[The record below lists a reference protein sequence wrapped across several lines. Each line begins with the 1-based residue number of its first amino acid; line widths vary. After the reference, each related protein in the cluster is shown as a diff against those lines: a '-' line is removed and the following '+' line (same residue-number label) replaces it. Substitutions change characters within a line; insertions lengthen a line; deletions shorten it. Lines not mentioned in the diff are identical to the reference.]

1 MPELRWSL
9 LALGALFVV
18 GLLLWE
24 RHRRGKRGDGAA
36 APGPLDS
43 ADDAGVDLDVED
55 ADVDPPAAP
64 PAAAAARSAA
74 AGPGGRQPLREPPLI
89 EIVDPSVE
97 GLPDGPDVVSLPV
110 VSATGGPE
118 LGAAAVE
125 RAAQWLAETQP
136 AIQGEA
142 PAPTRKLRLEWPDDS
157 QRRILALRVVA
168 RTGERFTGG
177 AVRQALQGEG
187 FEFGEFD
194 IFHLAIE
201 DGRVELSAANL
212 TKPGSFRLQKMDTE
226 SLLGLNL
233 FAVLPGPRPPLETF
247 ERLYTVAGLL
257 AQRLRGE
264 VRDATGQ
271 VLSGARLAE
280 LRREAAAN
288 GAAGGVA
295 AGSRAAGN
303 GAAGS
308 EAPRTD
314 A

>member
-9 LALGALFVV
+9 LALGALFVI

-24 RHRRGKRGDGAA
+24 RYGRGRRGDGSVEPTGQADRGGDA
-36 APGPLDS
+36 DA
-43 ADDAGVDLDVED
+43 ADDDDEPVGAE
-55 ADVDPPAAP
+55 ADRLPAARVTAP
-64 PAAAAARSAA
+64 HR
-74 AGPGGRQPLREPPLI
+74 GRQALREPPLV
-89 EIVDPSVE
+89 EIVDPSVD

-110 VSATGGPE
+110 MSASGGLE
-118 LGAAAVE
+118 VGEAAVE

-136 AIQGEA
+136 SVQGEA
-142 PAPTRKLRLEWPDDS
+142 PVASRRLRLEWPDDN

-194 IFHLAIE
+194 IFHLGVE
-201 DGRVELSAANL
+201 DGRVEMSAANL
-212 TKPGSFRLQKMDTE
+212 TKPGSFRLEKLDTE

-233 FAVLPGPRPPLETF
+233 FAVLPGPRPSLETF
-247 ERLYTVAGLL
+247 ERLYVVAGLL
-257 AQRLRGE
+257 AQRLRGD

-280 LRREAAAN
+280 LRREAA
-288 GAAGGVA
+288 
-295 AGSRAAGN
+295 
-303 GAAGS
+303 GS

>member
-9 LALGALFVV
+9 LALGALFVI
-18 GLLLWE
+18 GLVLWE
-24 RHRRGKRGDGAA
+24 RRRRGARDEASVQPIEPAGD
-36 APGPLDS
+36 DE
-43 ADDAGVDLDVED
+43 AG
-55 ADVDPPAAP
+55 ADVDAEGVAHDPTDAAPRASVRPAAVQF
-64 PAAAAARSAA
+64 
-74 AGPGGRQPLREPPLI
+74 GGSPSRQPLREPPLV
-89 EIVDPSVE
+89 EIVDPSVD

-110 VSATGGPE
+110 VSGSGGPE

-136 AIQGEA
+136 AIQGVT
-142 PAPTRKLRLEWPDDS
+142 PTPGRKLRLEWPEDS

-194 IFHLAIE
+194 IFHLAID

-233 FAVLPGPRPPLETF
+233 FAVLPGPRAPLETF
-247 ERLYTVAGLL
+247 ERLYSVAGLL

-271 VLSGARLAE
+271 VLSGTRLAE
-280 LRREAAAN
+280 LRREAA
-288 GAAGGVA
+288 
-295 AGSRAAGN
+295 GN
-303 GAAGS
+303 

>member
-9 LALGALFVV
+9 LALGVLFVI

-24 RHRRGKRGDGAA
+24 RQRRGRPGAGAAGGAGSPQRADDDDSDAERDDEEDYDDEDDASGVGAA
-36 APGPLDS
+36 ATP
-43 ADDAGVDLDVED
+43 ARGVERSGAVPT
-55 ADVDPPAAP
+55 A
-64 PAAAAARSAA
+64 PAAA
-74 AGPGGRQPLREPPLI
+74 GRQPLREPPLV

-97 GLPDGPDVVSLPV
+97 GLPDGPDVISLPV
-110 VSATGGPE
+110 MSATPGPE

-136 AIQGEA
+136 ALQGERA
-142 PAPTRKLRLEWPDDS
+142 APTRKLRLDWPDDN

-194 IFHLAIE
+194 IFHLAQD
-201 DGRVELSAANL
+201 DGRVEISAANL

-226 SLLGLNL
+226 SLLGLNV
-233 FAVLPGPRPPLETF
+233 FAVLPGPRPGLETF
-247 ERLYTVAGLL
+247 ERLYSVSGVL

-280 LRREAAAN
+280 LRREAA
-288 GAAGGVA
+288 
-295 AGSRAAGN
+295 S
-303 GAAGS
+303 S
-308 EAPRTD
+308 EAPRTES
-314 A
+314 

>member
-9 LALGALFVV
+9 LALGVLFVI

-24 RHRRGKRGDGAA
+24 RRRRGQGGAGAAGGAA
-36 APGPLDS
+36 AS
-43 ADDAGVDLDVED
+43 QRADDDDD
-55 ADVDPPAAP
+55 
-64 PAAAAARSAA
+64 AARDDEEDYDDEDDVSGIEVATSASRGA
-74 AGPGGRQPLREPPLI
+74 ERRSAVPTAPAVTGRQPLREPPLV

-97 GLPDGPDVVSLPV
+97 GLPDGPDVISLPV
-110 VSATGGPE
+110 MSATPGPE

-136 AIQGEA
+136 ALQGERAA
-142 PAPTRKLRLEWPDDS
+142 PARKLRLEWPDDN

-194 IFHLAIE
+194 IFHLAQG
-201 DGRVELSAANL
+201 DGRVEISAANL

-226 SLLGLNL
+226 SLLGLNV
-233 FAVLPGPRPPLETF
+233 FAVLPGPRPGLETF
-247 ERLYTVAGLL
+247 ERLYSVAGVL

-280 LRREAAAN
+280 LRREAA
-288 GAAGGVA
+288 
-295 AGSRAAGN
+295 S
-303 GAAGS
+303 S
-308 EAPRTD
+308 EAPRTES
-314 A
+314 